1 MMMRLPAISC
11 ARQTTDIFELSVII
25 QMSTI
30 DWYGGFNRISWAHEA
45 GRLVVA
51 PVFEDYD
58 MAVNVSERINR
69 WNDRFVKLTII
80 ESDTEYAVCCYQDP
94 TVDRDDVGMGMYRS
108 GLPRIAGY
116 EQAKQFFLAKSPLFQ
131 IAYAADYARLETY
144 RQASRLIYP
153 SRCRIITVQNM
164 KRQEYYYERLA
175 SESDVSHR
183 ARRK

>member
-1 MMMRLPAISC
+1 M
-11 ARQTTDIFELSVII
+11 
-25 QMSTI
+25 
-30 DWYGGFNRISWAHEA
+30 
-45 GRLVVA
+45 VA

-58 MAVNVSERINR
+58 TAVDVSRRINR

-80 ESDTEYAVCCYQDP
+80 EYDAEYAVCCYQDP
-94 TVDRDDVGMGMYRS
+94 TVNRDGTNIGMYRS

-116 EQAKQFFLAKSPLFQ
+116 EQAKPFFLAKSPLFQ

-175 SESDVSHR
+175 SEGDIP
-183 ARRK
+183 RRSRKR

>member
-1 MMMRLPAISC
+1 MSAI
-11 ARQTTDIFELSVII
+11 EWLS
-25 QMSTI
+25 
-30 DWYGGFNRISWAHEA
+30 GFNRISWAHEA

-51 PVFEDYD
+51 PVFEDYN
-58 MAVNVSERINR
+58 MAVDVSRRINR

-80 ESDTEYAVCCYQDP
+80 EHDTEYAVCCYQDP
-94 TVDRDDVGMGMYRS
+94 TVNRDDKVIGMYRS

-116 EQAKQFFLAKSPLFQ
+116 DQAKPFFLAKSPLFQ

-153 SRCRIITVQNM
+153 SRCRIISAHDM

-175 SESDVSHR
+175 SESSV
-183 ARRK
+183 

>member
-1 MMMRLPAISC
+1 MHSC
-11 ARQTTDIFELSVII
+11 QITDIFELRVVI
-25 QMSTI
+25 QMSAI
-30 DWYGGFNRISWAHEA
+30 EWYGDFNRISWAHEA
-45 GRLVVA
+45 GRLVVT
-51 PVFEDYD
+51 PVFEDYE
-58 MAVNVSERINR
+58 MAVRVSRRINR

-80 ESDTEYAVCCYQDP
+80 EHDAEYAVCCYQDP

-116 EQAKQFFLAKSPLFQ
+116 EQAKPFFLAKSPLFQ

-175 SESDVSHR
+175 SESDASSQN
-183 ARRK
+183 RRK